1 MIERLLIGNV
11 WFALTAGVVFYAVGY
26 YLYIYETYLYHAGA
40 KNYVVFQG
48 SYELTPALQESVV
61 KRRFVN
67 VRLLAILLVL
77 SVAILAAW
85 AIIVQRFDRP
95 DIFSFLMGGLL
106 LLEAAVGMR
115 RFRNVVFF
123 RHAQNA
129 GELRGKIEYS
139 RRFVLTQSFFEL
151 YGFVALYVLM
161 FLVSSSWFFL
171 GGALT
176 CFVASRRL
184 RDWVMVRA

>member
-1 MIERLLIGNV
+1 MIERLLTDNV
-11 WFALTAGVVFYAVGY
+11 WFALAVGVVFYAVSH
-26 YLYIYETYLYHAGA
+26 YLYVYEAYLYHASA

-48 SYELTPALQESVV
+48 SYELTPALHSAVA
-61 KRRFVN
+61 KRRFVD
-67 VRLLAILLVL
+67 VRLLVILLVL
-77 SVAILAAW
+77 SVAILGAW
-85 AIIVQRFDRP
+85 AIIVERFDRP

-123 RHAQNA
+123 RHTQSAVD
-129 GELRGKIEYS
+129 LRGKIEYS
-139 RRFVLTQSFFEL
+139 RRFVLTQYFFDL
-151 YGFVALYVLM
+151 YGFVALYALM

>member
-1 MIERLLIGNV
+1 LVENA
-11 WFALTAGVVFYAVGY
+11 WFALAVGVAWYAVGY
-26 YLYIYETYLYHAGA
+26 VLYVYEAYLYHAGA

-48 SYELTPALQESVV
+48 SYELTPALQGAVV
-61 KRRFVN
+61 KRRFLDGRFV
-67 VRLLAILLVL
+67 AILLVL
-77 SVAILAAW
+77 GVGILAAW
-85 AIIVQRFDRP
+85 AVIVQRFDRP

-115 RFRNVVFF
+115 RFRNIVFF
-123 RHAQNA
+123 RHAQSA
-129 GELRGKIEYS
+129 ESPRGKIEYS
-139 RRFVLTQSFFEL
+139 RRFVLTQYVFEL
-151 YGFVALYVLM
+151 YAFVALYLLI
-161 FLVSSSWFFL
+161 FLVSGGWFFL